1 VNLTNAKVLLTYH
14 SNGIYIKFF
23 NNNSNTNNN
32 NNNNNNKNNN
42 NKIQLSL
49 NQPHLRKGISSV
61 DQLAGSLIVFFC
73 EGFDVGLVQRQNVS
87 FPVLFC
93 RRLALGSIAADVL
106 GSDVTPVI

>member
-1 VNLTNAKVLLTYH
+1 MEFILN
-14 SNGIYIKFF
+14 FF
-23 NNNSNTNNN
+23 NNNRYNNN
-32 NNNNNNKNNN
+32 NNKNNNKNNN
-42 NKIQLSL
+42 NKIRLFL

-73 EGFDVGLVQRQNVS
+73 EGLDVGLVQRQNVS

>member
-1 VNLTNAKVLLTYH
+1 MEFILN
-14 SNGIYIKFF
+14 FF
-23 NNNSNTNNN
+23 NNNSND
-32 NNNNNNKNNN
+32 NNNNKKHNN

-49 NQPHLRKGISSV
+49 NHSHLRKGISSV
-61 DQLAGSLIVFFC
+61 DQLARSLIVLFC
-73 EGFDVGLVQRQNVS
+73 EGFDVGLVQGQNVS